1 MRRLSQTQERKQR
14 RKKRKRNVCCY
25 FFHIYKSL
33 ENHCQNRSQNV
44 LPPDDDDVEEKCA
57 DCNGIGE

>member
-1 MRRLSQTQERKQR
+1 MRRLSQTQERKQ
-14 RKKRKRNVCCY
+14 KKKEKKKCLL
-25 FFHIYKSL
+25 FFCHIYKSL

-44 LPPDDDDVEEKCA
+44 LPPADDDVEEKCA